1 MARPMHSQDL
11 AHNGEVD
18 GHCFLRISLC
28 FACLTAALPSF
39 AQTVTPVTD
48 SVMLFNDPTYG
59 VSFRFPSGWSFTRV
73 DPNGNEP
80 ALAIAYL
87 DGHSVSTGLRGLVAN
102 ETLKGLRSWPRTIFS
117 SVEFAYDARPAASA
131 KVCHSMASGNW
142 DTETDP
148 VTLNGVQWW
157 HGTASDTG
165 VSTETAEEIYA
176 TFVAGSSSCLRFDL
190 AVATSHVP
198 GRAYP
203 RELTTREKDLIHTSL
218 TNIFSSVLIAAP
230 AR

>member
-1 MARPMHSQDL
+1 MVHGHS
-11 AHNGEVD
+11 
-18 GHCFLRISLC
+18 FLRLSLC
-28 FACLTAALPSF
+28 FVSLIAALPSF

-73 DPNGNEP
+73 DPNASEP

-87 DGHSVSTGLRGLVAN
+87 DGHSVSTGLRGLLTN
-102 ETLKGLRSWPRTIFS
+102 ETLKGIRSWPRTIFS
-117 SVEFAYDARPAASA
+117 SVEFAYDARPAVSA
-131 KVCHSMASGNW
+131 AACHGIVSGNW
-142 DTETDP
+142 DAETDP
-148 VTLNGVQWW
+148 VTINGVKWW
-157 HGTASDTG
+157 RGTASGTG
-165 VSTETAEEIYA
+165 LSTETAEEIYA
-176 TFVAGSSSCLRFDL
+176 TFVPGSGACLRFDL

-203 RELTTREKDLIHTSL
+203 RELTTREKNLIRTSL
-218 TNIFSSVLIAAP
+218 TNIFNSVLIAAP